1 MDNTEFHQLISQA
14 ENKLRKAGIDT
25 AATEVEIVLQT
36 LLDVGRLDIYLH
48 GPKLLD
54 ETIIKKFHEII
65 DRRVTRYPL
74 QYILGEAYFYGRK
87 FLVDRDVMVPTPET
101 EILCE
106 LAINYVVN
114 EGLEY
119 PEILDIGVGAGVI
132 SVTIACEL
140 PEAWVTAVDISRP
153 TLTVA
158 RKNAA
163 MHEVESRINFMKSDL
178 FSSISP
184 EQKYDIIL
192 SNPPYISEKVYEE
205 LPPEVLADPKI
216 SLVSGAEGLDF
227 IKRLIDQAPDYLK
240 KGGRLMFEIGFDQ
253 SAKVTKI
260 SEADP
265 RYRSFSL
272 MQDLNNID
280 RVVVLGV

>member
-1 MDNTEFHQLISQA
+1 MDNREFHQLISTA
-14 ENKLRKAGIDT
+14 EKKLRRAGIDA

-54 ETIIKKFHEII
+54 FAIIRRFHEVI
-65 DRRVTRYPL
+65 DKRVTRHPL

-106 LAINYVVN
+106 LAINYTVN

-119 PEILDIGVGAGVI
+119 PEMLDIGVGSGVI

-140 PEAWVTAVDISRP
+140 PDAWVTAVDISRP
-153 TLTVA
+153 ALTVA

-163 MHEVESRINFMKSDL
+163 MHEVENRINFMKSDL

-192 SNPPYISEKVYEE
+192 CNPPYISEKEYNK

-216 SLVSGAEGLDF
+216 SLVSGDDGLDF
-227 IKRLIDQAPDYLK
+227 IRRLIDQAPDHLK

-253 SAKVTKI
+253 SARVTKI
-260 SEADP
+260 SEADR

-280 RVVVLGV
+280 RVVILSV